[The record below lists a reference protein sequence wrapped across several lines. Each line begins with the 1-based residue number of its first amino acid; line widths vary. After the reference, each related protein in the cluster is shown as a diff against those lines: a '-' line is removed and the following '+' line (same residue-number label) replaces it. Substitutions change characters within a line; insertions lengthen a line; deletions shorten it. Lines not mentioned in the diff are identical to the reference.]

1 MTRSLLKESD
11 DEGVG
16 GDCSVGDD
24 GDGVDGRGDGNNG
37 ARVVLTT

>member
-24 GDGVDGRGDGNNG
+24 GDGVDGGDGNNG